1 MTTESKEMGTSSG
14 EEPAASSSAE
24 AAQLKKLH
32 HSALSGIGVLA
43 QSVGSIAPSASVG
56 AALVLVIELTGP
68 ASWVTWVIGGA
79 VLIIV
84 AYVLTQL
91 TSRFETSGGLY
102 AMAARAG
109 GASFGYVIAWM
120 AFVCYMATA
129 VAVTYQIAEFL
140 GGFLA
145 LPAIGIPYNDFTGL
159 VIGLLGI
166 GFGGYCSYY
175 NVKLSARVML
185 VLEALS
191 MLAITV
197 LMLMILLKH
206 NGSIF
211 NSHELTFNGGSWH
224 AILLGMPLVMFC
236 YSGFESSS
244 VLGQEARN
252 PRRTISV
259 ALIGSVAVSAV
270 FFTICSYVL
279 VLAFQGTH
287 FNFTTTSNLLASAA
301 NVSNVG
307 WYGYVVDVGII
318 LSMIA
323 VIIAYFN
330 VGSRLLF
337 TLSNEGLLPRP
348 LSRVHPKHGTPSVAV
363 WVVALTC
370 GGSIILVAAMK
381 ANMINAFGNFGT
393 VAGDGAIFMY
403 LLTAV
408 AVIGM
413 VARRRFGSAGSNAPA
428 VLVASL
434 IAVAGL
440 AYLLYKS
447 FVPYPSF
454 PLNVFVDA
462 FIAATGIAIVL
473 LVVMV
478 VRKSP
483 LLRQT
488 GSSCEVEDEES
499 TIGELT

>member
-1 MTTESKEMGTSSG
+1 MTTESKDVGSVNGDSVAVPAYTGAAEM
-14 EEPAASSSAE
+14 
-24 AAQLKKLH
+24 KKLH
-32 HSALSGIGVLA
+32 HSALSGLGVLA

-56 AALVLVIELTGP
+56 AALVLVIEITGP
-68 ASWVTWVIGGA
+68 ASWVTWVVGGV
-79 VLIIV
+79 VLIVV

-102 AMAARAG
+102 TMAAKAG
-109 GASFGYVIAWM
+109 GPAFGYIVAWM

-145 LPAIGIPYNDFTGL
+145 LPAFGIPYNDFTAL
-159 VIGLLGI
+159 VIGLVGVS
-166 GFGGYCSYY
+166 FGAYCSYY

-185 VLEALS
+185 ILEAFS

-197 LMLMILLKH
+197 LMLIILFTH

-211 NSHELTFNGGSWH
+211 NGNELHFHGSSWH

-244 VLGQEARN
+244 VLGQEAKDA
-252 PRRTISV
+252 RRTISI

-279 VLAFQGTH
+279 VLAFQGTN
-287 FNFTTTSNLLASAA
+287 FNFTTTSNLLASAS
-301 NVSNVG
+301 NVSNVS
-307 WYGYVVDVGII
+307 WYGYVVDIGII

-337 TLSNEGLLPRP
+337 TLSNEGLLPRQ
-348 LSRVHPKHGTPSVAV
+348 LSKVHPRHGTPSNAV
-363 WVVALTC
+363 WLVAGTCAASIIVVAAL
-370 GGSIILVAAMK
+370 K

-403 LLTAV
+403 LVTVV
-408 AVIGM
+408 AVVVM
-413 VARRRFGSAGSNAPA
+413 VARRRYGSATSRSRE
-428 VLVASL
+428 VMIASL
-434 IAVAGL
+434 FAVVAL

-447 FVPYPSF
+447 FVPYATF
-454 PLNVFVDA
+454 PLSVFVDI
-462 FIAATGIAIVL
+462 FVATTLLALVL

-478 VRKSP
+478 ARKSP

-488 GSSCEVEDEES
+488 GSSVEAGDRE
-499 TIGELT
+499 